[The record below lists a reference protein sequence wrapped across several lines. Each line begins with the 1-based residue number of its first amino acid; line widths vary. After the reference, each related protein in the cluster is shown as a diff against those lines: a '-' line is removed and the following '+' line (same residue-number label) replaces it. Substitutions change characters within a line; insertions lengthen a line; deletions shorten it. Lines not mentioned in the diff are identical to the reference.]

1 MNKIPKDNDGNFCFS
16 VNFEGIGMNIRNFEF
31 LIRFGTVR
39 YGRSENSLKPVF
51 HFNRIVSKR
60 SVFLCFLSG
69 NVELMTSI
77 DTNENATARYD

>member
-1 MNKIPKDNDGNFCFS
+1 
-16 VNFEGIGMNIRNFEF
+16 MNIRNFEF
-31 LIRFGTVR
+31 LIRFGTVRYGTVRYGTVR